1 MTYDP
6 DNNPFTKTTDPRI
19 PVGTRVAYTATNP
32 DDDLSSPDTYGLPA
46 GTTGTVT
53 GDDGTYLVPYNVT
66 LDEIPTVGLLA
77 GLQSRIIAADF
88 SELTVI
94 S

>member
-6 DNNPFTKTTDPRI
+6 DNNPYTKSTDPRI
-19 PVGTRVAYTATNP
+19 PEGTRVAYTATDP

-53 GDDGTYLVPYNVT
+53 HDDGTHMVPYHVT
-66 LDEIPTVGLLA
+66 LDEIPTVGILSV
-77 GLQSRIIAADF
+77 LQSRYIAADF
-88 SELTVI
+88 SELTVL